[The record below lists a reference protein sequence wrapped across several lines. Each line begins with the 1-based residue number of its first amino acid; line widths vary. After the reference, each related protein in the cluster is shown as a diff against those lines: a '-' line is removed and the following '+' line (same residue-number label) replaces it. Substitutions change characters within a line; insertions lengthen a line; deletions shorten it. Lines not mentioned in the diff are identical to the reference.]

1 MVSFR
6 TSQPLDEAVRSFSA
20 RSPMGTAL
28 RSAELER
35 LPREI
40 KDRAFWSATVEKE
53 KILWLMKSRIEQR
66 LQLAN
71 DASDRT
77 MNRRRF
83 IDEMVVELRA
93 AGYQPPEGKEGTLED
108 VSSERRLGLIWD
120 MNLAQAQ
127 GAAGWKAD
135 TTRAALMMRPAM
147 EFVRLE
153 ERTEAREWPTIWAEN
168 GGEFYGGPGS
178 NPDYPDAPGRMIALV
193 TSDIWVKI
201 NRFGVP
207 WKPFDWGS
215 GMGTRPI
222 RRREA
227 IALGV
232 IEQTTPPQRPPAA
245 LAATTGLK
253 SSVKNL
259 PEAGMETLRS
269 ELGDTVKFD
278 NGQAIYQRDTSEA
291 NEHRDK
297 TITEELRAR
306 ARSHFT
312 RSEEALERIRREDD
326 GAEAFFG
333 SEAADELREAALAQ
347 LAAVATGRKQLFH
360 DALPEP
366 SAQALRKVLAEVME
380 KVEVEIADGHFVAWR
395 PDLTGIAPSEL
406 IALSKEPARNGLL
419 LGYGRATMAAGE
431 PHTLI
436 LIRNPEGNVVAGFHA
451 PANDFHSFARARLR
465 DLTDATGKEYTVDA
479 IRIGGAK

>member
-1 MVSFR
+1 MVSFT

-40 KDRAFWSATVEKE
+40 KDRAFWSATVENE
-53 KILWLMKSRIEQR
+53 KILWAMKSRIEQR

-83 IDEMVVELRA
+83 IDEMVVELQK

-108 VSSERRLGLIWD
+108 VSSARRLGLIWD
-120 MNLAQAQ
+120 MNLAQAE
-127 GAAGWKAD
+127 GAARWKAD
-135 TTRAALMMRPAM
+135 TTKAALMMRPAM

-153 ERTEAREWPTIWAEN
+153 DREEARKWPAIWAAN

-193 TSDIWVKI
+193 NSDIWVKI
-201 NRFGVP
+201 NRFDVP

-232 IEQTTPPQRPPAA
+232 IDANSPPPPPPADIPVNA
-245 LAATTGLK
+245 GLQ
-253 SSVKNL
+253 SSVRAV
-259 PEAGMETLRS
+259 PEPGKENLRS
-269 ELGDTVKFD
+269 ALGDSLRVRDGLATFAKDPDDPQDIPTSLVTRAASIF
-278 NGQAIYQRDTSEA
+278 GQLST
-291 NEHRDK
+291 
-297 TITEELRAR
+297 
-306 ARSHFT
+306 
-312 RSEEALERIRREDD
+312 ALD
-326 GAEAFFG
+326 GFRL
-333 SEAADELREAALAQ
+333 ADLALI
-347 LAAVATGRKQLFH
+347 AAVATGRVFAWSGEVSA
-360 DALPEP
+360 DA
-366 SAQALRKVLAEVME
+366 AQALRTAV
-380 KVEVEIADGHFVAWR
+380 ADAMPTADIDVR
-395 PDLTGIAPSEL
+395 DGIAAVSRPAVSGLSAARVLEIL
-406 IALSKEPARNGLL
+406 RSDPALDRVLR
-419 LGYGRATMAAGE
+419 GYGRITGRTVRAALRDERGNTVATL
-431 PHTLI
+431 TL
-436 LIRNPEGNVVAGFHA
+436 PEA
-451 PANDFHSFARARLR
+451 DWKIYARARAK
-465 DLTDATGKEYTVDA
+465 DLADATGAKYTIA
-479 IRIGGAK
+479 LEGGAK